1 MLKKLVY
8 LGIFIIFFLIY
19 YKVLS
24 FLWKRFA
31 PFNTAS
37 DIISAF
43 ILIFVVIPLSVIST
57 ELLFK
62 IIKKEEL

>member
-24 FLWKRFA
+24 FLWTRFA

>member
-19 YKVLS
+19 FKTLS
-24 FLWKRFA
+24 FLWTRFA

-37 DIISAF
+37 DIISVF
-43 ILIFVVIPLSVIST
+43 ILIFVDIPLSVIST
-57 ELLFK
+57 EIIFK